1 MEYKNKITPNPLNS
15 SGFINNNYKDENY
28 ATSDMDGE
36 AHSEKYREIN
46 SNSSN
51 GPIITAMERIHED
64 MYLPGLGELGIALQN
79 ITYINER
86 ITYVNTFSSQAYYA
100 EPFNMSAKY
109 MSSTLYYNNNIVN
122 ENYTNNATI
131 DNIWS
136 IDLNEAYITFSSIKY
151 TEYNIM
157 PMYKYVPTSTYMGG
171 DEHIDTGDNTIEE
184 TEEPEIQPVEDE
196 DERYT
201 DSSYFCTN
209 LNYRLSSY
217 MFNYKSDNDISTLS
231 ANTYIRFSYIPTFYH
246 HKFWPLQHIKKTI
259 TFNYVHDDIDRN
271 DITITSDV
279 DTNVNYKN
287 SISIT
292 YNDIRYS
299 PAGSSHSTLE
309 REWYYNNSTSFTLDV
324 KGSWIMYENNVSR
337 GSNILEFTAEPGRKK
352 FMSGVDNWDADEPHV
367 KNGPWI
373 FNSILSAYINYKDT
387 ITIYSKEITPPDAS
401 TTLKEWWC
409 NNPTNFYLQITG
421 EWDVYEHNQRKG
433 TVVLTGIAPPGDN
446 HIIGQMG
453 GVKEPTGIS
462 GHQNLIKLISA
473 YRIESIDYKDYLY
486 IYYDSNTSQISQYST
501 TSGNVGGYQTIK
513 TIYIKN
519 NSTVTIDAEVK
530 FYHTGN
536 YTTTDTIRCNPGNTS
551 TGRSS
556 MWITYSQQG
565 GGSTIGAEEGYSRA
579 EIVSATKVDYDT
591 NLHKKIYN
599 YLINF
604 CFIIPN
610 FNYVD
615 DNGII
620 FTVGTT
626 KETDIVNSNPTIN
639 IYDTKIEMVF
649 NGLGK
654 TFTFYPK
661 QNNMM
666 NGCVIFTTED
676 DMYLNST
683 MLENSSQRLS
693 VELNMYYKIS
703 NNYFNMF
710 STQYYFDV
718 YELYGSG
725 NKINNYNGKIN
736 FLKINNHKS
745 LNSYINYTNLPTI
758 LLGNHNENKIT
769 NLTYIIN
776 DRIISNEYPG
786 IRVNNLEQKYVS
798 SYSYNGLTYTYNNSE
813 NYINTGFGISYISNF
828 YNNGLQDLAQS
839 PVMDFSYYYPD
850 GNIDEYSYQGNTNIQ
865 ITYGQY
871 APNDIHI
878 YLRTFNQK
886 DEYGIYNDCIL
897 NNLNGNI
904 NNPIDNSAIY
914 FSDNMKIYNLP
925 VCGAKQYITI
935 LGGPNYLKYYS
946 LFDTHYLFIV
956 NKKRY
961 DITISF
967 DDTSKILCRNKTNI
981 TIETGEMKLYYP
993 MMSDLEYYINLS
1005 NSSTSSSD
1013 SITFQVIDLYKKLTK
1028 SSNSSTNV
1036 PGVTLE
1042 DKLMNMTATIYYL
1055 YTHQDEIDLTKVN
1068 YFYNLFDN
1076 WGINAFT
1083 EQPDGSRS
1091 CNIKIENYYTLL
1103 GRSYLVIIS

>member
-51 GPIITAMERIHED
+51 GAIITAMERIHED

-171 DEHIDTGDNTIEE
+171 DEHIDTGDTIIEE

-292 YNDIRYS
+292 YNDNGHSSQYS
-299 PAGSSHSTLE
+299 STYTME
-309 REWYYNNSTSFTLDV
+309 REWYYYNSTSFTLDV

-337 GSNILEFTAEPGRKK
+337 GSQIIEFTAEPGQKK
-352 FMSGVDNWDADEPHV
+352 FMSGTENWTSSTPHV
-367 KNGPWI
+367 KGGPWI
-373 FNSILSAYINYKDT
+373 FNSILSAYINYKDS
-387 ITIYSKEITPPDAS
+387 ITIYSKEITPPDA
-401 TTLKEWWC
+401 TYDVLLKEWWC
-409 NNPTNFYLQITG
+409 RNPNNF
-421 EWDVYEHNQRKG
+421 
-433 TVVLTGIAPPGDN
+433 TVVIEGSLDYYDNGHKNGTLSFSHTAPPGDSQ
-446 HIIGQMG
+446 IP
-453 GVKEPTGIS
+453 GVKGTQINGGPIN
-462 GHQNLIKLISA
+462 GHWYFNSLISA
-473 YRIESIDYKDYLY
+473 YRLETIDYKDYLS
-486 IYYDSNTSQISQYST
+486 IYYNSNTSQISQYST

-519 NSTVTIDAEVK
+519 NSAVTIDADVK

-536 YTTTDTIRCNPGNTS
+536 YTTTAKIRCNPGNTS

-565 GGSTIGAEEGYSRA
+565 GGSTIGAEEGYFKA

-591 NLHKKIYN
+591 NLHKKIYD

-610 FNYVD
+610 FNYID

-626 KETDIVNSNPTIN
+626 KETDIANSNPTIN

-649 NGLGK
+649 NCLGK
-654 TFTFYPK
+654 SFTFYPK
-661 QNNMM
+661 QDNMM

-718 YELYGSG
+718 YELYESG
-725 NKINNYNGKIN
+725 NKKNNYNRKIK

-745 LNSYINYTNLPTI
+745 INTYINYTNLPEI
-758 LLGNHNENKIT
+758 NLNSKDENKII
-769 NLTYIIN
+769 NLLYSIN
-776 DRIISNEYPG
+776 STKVSDEYAG

-828 YNNGLQDLAQS
+828 YNNGLQDLAR
-839 PVMDFSYYYPD
+839 PRVMDFSYYYPD

-871 APNDIHI
+871 APNHI

-925 VCGAKQYITI
+925 ACGAKQYITV
-935 LGGPNYLKYYS
+935 LCGPNYPKYYS

-1013 SITFQVIDLYKKLTK
+1013 SITFQVVDLYQKLTK

-1036 PGVTLE
+1036 PGADWE

-1055 YTHQDEIDLTKVN
+1055 YTHQDEIDLTKVD
-1068 YFYNLFDN
+1068 YYNLFN
-1076 WGINAFT
+1076 KWGINAFT
-1083 EQPDGSRS
+1083 EQADGSRS
-1091 CNIKIENYYTLL
+1091 CNIKIADYYTLV